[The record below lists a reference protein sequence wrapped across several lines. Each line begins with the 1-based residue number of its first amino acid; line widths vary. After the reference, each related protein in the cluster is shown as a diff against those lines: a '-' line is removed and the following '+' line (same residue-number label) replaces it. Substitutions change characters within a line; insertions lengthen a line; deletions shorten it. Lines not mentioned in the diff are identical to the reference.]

1 MRLEVDGWYAGI
13 TFSAA
18 HFIPSHDKCGRLHGH
33 VYAISAIIEGES
45 GDDGMVVDFLT
56 VKKALRQIADEMD
69 HRVLVPTGGPDVE
82 VSADEEN
89 MQVLAGGKRY
99 SFPRDDVILL
109 DIAVPSAEELAAY
122 ALKKFLKM
130 AKLPKTVAK
139 VEIGVDE
146 SRGQGAWAS
155 KKL

>member
-1 MRLEVDGWYAGI
+1 MRLEVDGWFAGI

-33 VYAISAIIEGES
+33 VYAISAVLEGEV
-45 GDDGMVVDFLT
+45 GDDGMVADFLT
-56 VKKALRQIADEMD
+56 IKKALRQIAEEMD
-69 HRVLVPTGGPDVE
+69 HRVLIPTGGPDVE

-89 MQVLAGGKRY
+89 MQVCAGGKRY

-109 DIAVPSAEELAAY
+109 DIAVPSAEELAGY
-122 ALKKFLKM
+122 ALKRFLKL
-130 AKLPKTVAK
+130 AKLPKRVTK

-146 SRGQGAWAS
+146 SRGQGAWS
-155 KKL
+155 SRKL

>member
-1 MRLEVDGWYAGI
+1 MRIEVDGWFAGI

-33 VYAISAIIEGES
+33 VYAINAVIEGEI

-56 VKKALRQIADEMD
+56 VKKALRQLAEEMD
-69 HRVLVPTGGPDVE
+69 HRVLIPTGSPAVE

-89 MQVLAGGKRY
+89 LQVCSAGKRY

-109 DIAVPSAEELAAY
+109 DITVPSAEELAGY
-122 ALKKFLKM
+122 ALRRFLKTT
-130 AKLPKTVAK
+130 KLPKGVK
-139 VEIGVDE
+139 RVEIGVDE
-146 SRGQGAWAS
+146 SKGQGAWAV